1 MDKIAEFDFLSDF
14 VAENCF
20 EVEVCRDQLRVLWTA
35 FCLHHGLIVDTH
47 NYDLHLLKLWQE
59 IQKTGDGTSEWADL
73 DGFENFMCAY
83 LV

>member
-20 EVEVCRDQLRVLWTA
+20 DVEVCRDQLRVLWTA

-47 NYDLHLLKLWQE
+47 NLSLIH
-59 IQKTGDGTSEWADL
+59 I
-73 DGFENFMCAY
+73 
-83 LV
+83 